1 MGLQRV
7 GHDWAT
13 FTFITCQTSLLV
25 NTELK
30 DFGFLAKED
39 WNWGGDSSSKKARH
53 SEINFEC
60 TSI

>member
-1 MGLQRV
+1 MEDSHEL
-7 GHDWAT
+7 
-13 FTFITCQTSLLV
+13 SLLV

-53 SEINFEC
+53 SEKNFEC